1 MIFSINQDVLLD
13 TLNVVQRGL
22 PVKTPLPI
30 LNGIKLEVFEDK
42 LIFTTSNTDI
52 AIQTVVEDES
62 LEVTSPGRVVIP
74 GKYLIDIV
82 RKIASSRI
90 ELTLIENKILVI
102 KADRSEFKLHVM
114 EVEDYPD
121 VDFLDSVAPLTL
133 DAKTLKAIIKET
145 NYATSVYEK
154 RPILTGVNFKHEDEK
169 LYCVAT
175 DSYRLSQKVIELS
188 SEVVPFNIVIPNRS
202 LDELSRI
209 LDSLNE
215 DVQVF
220 INPNKVLFKF
230 KNVLFQTRLL
240 DGVYPDT
247 LRIIPKEF
255 PIIVK
260 FNKEELLKAV
270 ERVSVLSPREKDNNY
285 NIVKL
290 NVRPDYIV
298 EVSSTN
304 NEIGDAVEEIVPVE
318 DVVGPI
324 IKIAF
329 NSKNLTDALKA
340 FNSHEI
346 SINFAGEI
354 KPFVLKGELD
364 PDMLHLILPLR
375 IE

>member
-1 MIFSINQDVLLD
+1 M
-13 TLNVVQRGL
+13 
-22 PVKTPLPI
+22 
-30 LNGIKLEVFEDK
+30 
-42 LIFTTSNTDI
+42 
-52 AIQTVVEDES
+52 
-62 LEVTSPGRVVIP
+62 
-74 GKYLIDIV
+74 
-82 RKIASSRI
+82 
-90 ELTLIENKILVI
+90 
-102 KADRSEFKLHVM
+102 
-114 EVEDYPD
+114 
-121 VDFLDSVAPLTL
+121 
-133 DAKTLKAIIKET
+133 
-145 NYATSVYEK
+145 
-154 RPILTGVNFKHEDEK
+154 
-169 LYCVAT
+169 
-175 DSYRLSQKVIELS
+175 
-188 SEVVPFNIVIPNRS
+188 
-202 LDELSRI
+202 
-209 LDSLNE
+209 
-215 DVQVF
+215 F